1 MQVSDYEA
9 SLSPKYLVF
18 LELDTGYYHQD
29 FKLVDKSNK
38 EVLPKTFYLQVLNKD
53 YEYIQQ

>member
-1 MQVSDYEA
+1 MKVSDYEA

-18 LELDTGYYHQD
+18 LELDTGYYHQG
-29 FKLVDKSNK
+29 FKLVDKNNK
-38 EVLPKTFYLQVLNKD
+38 EVLPRTFYLQVLNKD